1 MHNGLKRGLA
11 AGLAAALVVTGLTGC
26 KKNADE
32 KTASVPLVTVGEE
45 SVNAD
50 AFNFYM
56 RYQQTEASGNEIAQN
71 ASWYKM
77 LYGYYGMDIDP
88 WNTDLMGT
96 GQTLGDDLKE
106 ECIDDVKKMLL
117 AKAHMEELGIEFTAE
132 DQEKAAKA
140 AADFIAA
147 NDEETLNAM
156 DATPEN
162 VEQIL
167 TLMTIRERAEVPMGA
182 DVDTEVSDE
191 EAAQTTISY
200 AILTPKPAEDDEE
213 ETELP
218 EEDTGVSVE
227 EGDIT
232 EETEEKTNSADET
245 EEEALEELGSEAE
258 TETEDPEMAAA
269 KEEAM
274 DIAEALLSQMKDA
287 DDFDGPVAVF
297 QDIVDQDDVHVS
309 LYSSAITFGAD
320 DDYPSEEIVKACF
333 GQEDG
338 TLIDQVFEVND
349 SYYVCYVTDGFDEEA
364 TAERKE
370 EIVEERR
377 QTLVDDTYASWE
389 EGQEVTVDEAVAASL
404 SFNFSLSAPQQSET
418 EDLIEVIT
426 EDESDVYDADAT
438 ESALE

>member
-56 RYQQTEASGNEIAQN
+56 RYQQTDASGNEIAQN
-71 ASWYKM
+71 AAWYKM

-96 GQTLGDDLKE
+96 GQTLGDELKT

-117 AKAHMEELGIEFTAE
+117 AKTHMEELGIEFTAE

-147 NDEETLNAM
+147 NDEETLKAM

-200 AILTPKPAEDDEE
+200 AVLTPAPEEEEE

-218 EEDTGVSVE
+218 EEGTEDAAE
-227 EGDIT
+227 EGAFT
-232 EETEEKTNSADET
+232 EETEVKTKSADET
-245 EEEALEELGSEAE
+245 EEEVLEELESEVE
-258 TETEDPEMAAA
+258 TETEDPAMAEAR
-269 KEEAM
+269 EEAM
-274 DIAEALLSQMKDA
+274 DVADALLSQMKDS

-297 QDIVDQDDVHVS
+297 QDIVDQDDVHVT
-309 LYSSAITFGAD
+309 LYSTTTTFGAD
-320 DDYPSEEIVKACF
+320 DVYPSEEIVKACF

-338 TLIDQVFEVND
+338 TLIDQVFEVNG
-349 SYYVCYVTDGFDEEA
+349 SYYICYVTDGFDEEA
-364 TAERKE
+364 TADRKV

-377 QTLVDDTYASWE
+377 QALVDDTYASWE
-389 EGQEVTVDEAVAASL
+389 EEQEATVDEAVLASL
-404 SFNFSLSAPQQSET
+404 AFSFTLSAPAESET
-418 EDLIEVIT
+418 EDLFEVIT
-426 EDESDVYDADAT
+426 ENETDVYDADAT
-438 ESALE
+438 ESAGE